1 MTESR
6 RVRLSQGELEEV
18 LGTAYGKDEW
28 DVSQVILRCDNRLD
42 GSGDGVVEYPEGCDV
57 VFIPRVQIPPI
68 PQEEVMAYPLP
79 TATPFVSQTSVSVV
93 EDDDVPF

>member
-6 RVRLSQGELEEV
+6 RIRLTQQELEDV
-18 LGTAYGKDEW
+18 LGTAYGKDDW
-28 DVSQVILRCDNRLD
+28 QVSEVILRHD
-42 GSGDGVVEYPEGCDV
+42 GGIGDVEVVEYPEGCDV
-57 VFIPRVQIPPI
+57 VFIPRVQIPPDP
-68 PQEEVMAYPLP
+68 PQQEGIMAYPLP